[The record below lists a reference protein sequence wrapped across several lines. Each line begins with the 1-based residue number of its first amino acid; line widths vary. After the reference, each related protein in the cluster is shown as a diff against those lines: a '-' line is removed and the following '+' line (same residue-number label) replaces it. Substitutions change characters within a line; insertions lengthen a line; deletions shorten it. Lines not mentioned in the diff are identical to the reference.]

1 MFFPS
6 FQTLSTQVELRWFS
20 YADFEMR
27 MLNGELKS
35 EDVDSFINQQKQN
48 DISKIVTDV
57 QNQLNDWKAS
67 NRNN

>member
-1 MFFPS
+1 
-6 FQTLSTQVELRWFS
+6 
-20 YADFEMR
+20 